1 VTDSLA
7 LHPSVPVH
15 TPTTSKEATMHR
27 FENLKHG
34 LAAALISLTVALVA
48 LALPLAALADGG
60 GPLGS

>member
-1 VTDSLA
+1 
-7 LHPSVPVH
+7 
-15 TPTTSKEATMHR
+15 MHR